1 MAERKNIQPIDNN
14 YGHLQ
19 PQALEMERVVLG
31 ALMIDKDAFSVVS
44 EILRPEI
51 FYEPRNQEI
60 YRAIQTLSM
69 AEKPVDIL
77 TVVEQLKKEGQ
88 LENVGG
94 PTYIVELSSRVVSSA
109 HVEYHARVLAQKF
122 LARQLG
128 IVHNAG

>member
-1 MAERKNIQPIDNN
+1 M
-14 YGHLQ
+14 
-19 PQALEMERVVLG
+19 
-31 ALMIDKDAFSVVS
+31 VS

-122 LARQLG
+122 LARQL
-128 IVHNAG
+128 ISFASVIETKAFDETVDVDELMQEARRLALRNLAHQHAAGLHAD